1 MPAVTVLARALA
13 VVFAVQ
19 VITTTYPVDFTIP
32 LPCGVTPQDT
42 MSWKGPL
49 VVSAPADGSTTGVT
63 ADATKVTVRTGS
75 GAVYALR
82 DATVKLDASGLGTF
96 TFTLALI
103 IPPDVVRES
112 RAEARG
118 DRLVAA
124 KLKAEARAHRLA
136 AREKQLAAREL
147 MRQARLAHDPT
158 VPDGLLAAA
167 RTLEADAAALIKQS
181 TDLRAQARRDRETA
195 HKLMREAADKEAAAK
210 RLEKPVV
217 VNGEAH
223 VSGGQLVVKLGPLPS
238 PCP

>member
-1 MPAVTVLARALA
+1 VLAHALA

-82 DATVKLDASGLGTF
+82 DTTVKLDANGVGTF
-96 TFTLALI
+96 TFNLALI
-103 IPPDVVRES
+103 IPPDIVRES
-112 RAEARG
+112 RTEARAH
-118 DRLVAA
+118 RLAAA
-124 KLKAEARAHRLA
+124 KLRAEARAHRLA
-136 AREKQLAAREL
+136 AGEKQRAAREL

-158 VPDGLLAAA
+158 VRDGLLADA
-167 RTLEADAAALIKQS
+167 RKLEADAAALIKQS

-195 HKLMREAADKEAAAK
+195 QKLMREAGDKEAAAK

-217 VNGEAH
+217 IIGEAR
-223 VSGGQLVVKLGPLPS
+223 VSAGQLVVKLGPLPS
-238 PCP
+238 PCT